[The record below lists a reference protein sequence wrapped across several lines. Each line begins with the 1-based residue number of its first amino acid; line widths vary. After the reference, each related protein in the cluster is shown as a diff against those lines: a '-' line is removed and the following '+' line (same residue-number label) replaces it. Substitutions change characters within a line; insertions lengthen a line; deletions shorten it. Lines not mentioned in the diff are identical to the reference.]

1 MSSFDLLAP
10 FIQEY
15 IYRNK
20 WVELRDVQVAA
31 IDVLF
36 HTDNNLLLASGTA
49 SGKTE
54 AAFLPVISL
63 IYKEKIKSVS
73 VLYISPL
80 KALINDQFERLNDL
94 LAEADI
100 PVTKWHGDASVSGKD
115 RLRRAPR
122 GIMQTTPES
131 LEAMLCMRQGE
142 VRNLFSDLRYII
154 IDEVHNFM
162 SSERGIQL
170 QSILERIQR
179 QIGKVPVRIGL
190 SATLGDYSSASRWLS
205 NGTNRACSVPLFE
218 TTGRK
223 LRLSVNCLNE
233 KDFFK
238 YLYDVTRNR
247 HCIIFSNSRAEVEE
261 NISALRNI
269 ANEEG
274 TPDIYQVHHGNISA
288 SMREEAEKTMKSGE
302 KKTVT
307 GATLTLELGIDVGDL
322 EMIVQTGSPINASG
336 FVQRLGRSGRRNGI
350 SVMYFAF
357 RELYKNDFIILNNID
372 WELIKCI
379 AIIELYL
386 AEKWI
391 EPINLGTLPYGILLH
406 QTLSHVASVG
416 EIMPAKLAAFMLTI
430 TPFKNISQE
439 DFKLLLVN
447 MLGSSLLE
455 KTETGTLVIGAQ
467 GETLIN
473 NFDFYSVF
481 ETRDEYTVYNGDM
494 EIGQVQVLY
503 TTGQTFSLAG
513 KPWKVISSDS
523 KKNAI
528 YVEPIN
534 DYADTVFRSSITT
547 VMPAKLVSMMFKVL
561 RSDTEYRYLSESALM
576 HLKNYRV
583 MFNSR
588 NMNDGIMRLADNYIL
603 YAPGLGTKEM
613 LYISHALRMYGYEND
628 IYYAAF
634 TPVYILVPDVTET
647 VFREVIREIYR
658 VKPDK
663 FEFYVKIANIGGKF
677 RRYLPEELIRKEYIS
692 DYIDLDQKG

>member
-15 IYRNK
+15 IYRHK

-63 IYKEKIKSVS
+63 IHEEKINSVA

-100 PVTKWHGDASVSGKD
+100 PVTKWHGDASISGKEK
-115 RLRRAPR
+115 LRRKPR
-122 GIMQTTPES
+122 GIVQTTPES
-131 LEAMLCMRQGE
+131 LEAMLCMRHGE
-142 VRNLFSDLRYII
+142 ISNLFSDLRYII

-179 QIGKVPVRIGL
+179 QINRVPIRIGL
-190 SATLGDYSSASRWLS
+190 SATLGDYTSASKWLS
-205 NGTNRACSVPLFE
+205 SSTNRECSVPLFE
-218 TTGRK
+218 ATGRK
-223 LRLSVNCLNE
+223 LRLSVNCLDE
-233 KDFFK
+233 DEFYK
-238 YLYDVTRNR
+238 YLYEITKNK
-247 HCIIFSNSRAEVEE
+247 HCIIFSNSKAEVED
-261 NISALRNI
+261 NISSLRKY
-269 ANEEG
+269 ASQEG

-288 SMREEAEKTMKSGE
+288 SMREEAERTMKSGE
-302 KKTVT
+302 RKTVT

-322 EMIVQTGSPINASG
+322 EMIVQTGSPISSSA

-350 SVMYFAF
+350 SVMYFVF
-357 RELYKNDFIILNNID
+357 REQYNQDVVYLNNID

-386 AEKWI
+386 SEKWI

-416 EIMPAKLAAFMLTI
+416 EIMPAKLASFMLTL
-430 TPFKNISQE
+430 TPFKNISQA
-439 DFKLLLVN
+439 DFRLLLIN
-447 MLGSSLLE
+447 MISNSLLE
-455 KTETGTLVIGAQ
+455 KTDNGTLVIGTQ
-467 GETLIN
+467 GEVLVN
-473 NFDFYSVF
+473 NFDFFSVF
-481 ETRDEYTVYNGDM
+481 ETNLEYSVYSGDL

-503 TTGQTFSLAG
+503 APGETFSLAG
-513 KPWKVISSDS
+513 KAWKVISNDS

-528 YVEPIN
+528 YVEPFSGF
-534 DYADTVFRSSITT
+534 AES
-547 VMPAKLVSMMFKVL
+547 VL
-561 RSDTEYRYLSESALM
+561 SLQSQPLCQ
-576 HLKNYRV
+576 LN
-583 MFNSR
+583 
-588 NMNDGIMRLADNYIL
+588 
-603 YAPGLGTKEM
+603 
-613 LYISHALRMYGYEND
+613 
-628 IYYAAF
+628 
-634 TPVYILVPDVTET
+634 
-647 VFREVIREIYR
+647 
-658 VKPDK
+658 
-663 FEFYVKIANIGGKF
+663 
-677 RRYLPEELIRKEYIS
+677 
-692 DYIDLDQKG
+692 